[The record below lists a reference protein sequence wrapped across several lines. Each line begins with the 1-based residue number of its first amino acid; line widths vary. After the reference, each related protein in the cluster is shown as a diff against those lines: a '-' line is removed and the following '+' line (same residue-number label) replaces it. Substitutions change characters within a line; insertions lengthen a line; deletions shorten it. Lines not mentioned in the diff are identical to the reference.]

1 MNLSN
6 HPGCTDVA
14 SPCELNLTVAPT
26 TNSPAPNTVPF
37 ATSFDFSSTLDSSAE
52 RKSTTSW
59 GLSVK
64 ATAEAWYGEG
74 VPDVGSTNYDL
85 KISAGTAY
93 NRTVSTQYNTY
104 QGTTEKLTTSTGFAD
119 HIFYTEREMNV
130 YFYPVLGHAD
140 YPANNS
146 DCSQKY
152 PTYVEFSVPDQVYQ
166 SDLDSTTL
174 EWYQPVQEPGN
185 ILSYPGSENQLKAGF
200 DDTLKV
206 LTDDPPTVFGT
217 DSSTTSLATSWTGRQ
232 TSAVTTGS
240 MLSFSTEASFSYA
253 TELGTKG
260 EGGSGVSLGLDI
272 SGNTSFNS
280 LNVNTASLSAS
291 SGITVTKP
299 SFNSDVTDCCL
310 YDFASLVFGKSNPTQ
325 QVFQTT

>member
-1 MNLSN
+1 
-6 HPGCTDVA
+6 
-14 SPCELNLTVAPT
+14 
-26 TNSPAPNTVPF
+26 
-37 ATSFDFSSTLDSSAE
+37 
-52 RKSTTSW
+52 
-59 GLSVK
+59 
-64 ATAEAWYGEG
+64 
-74 VPDVGSTNYDL
+74 
-85 KISAGTAY
+85 
-93 NRTVSTQYNTY
+93 
-104 QGTTEKLTTSTGFAD
+104 
-119 HIFYTEREMNV
+119 MNV